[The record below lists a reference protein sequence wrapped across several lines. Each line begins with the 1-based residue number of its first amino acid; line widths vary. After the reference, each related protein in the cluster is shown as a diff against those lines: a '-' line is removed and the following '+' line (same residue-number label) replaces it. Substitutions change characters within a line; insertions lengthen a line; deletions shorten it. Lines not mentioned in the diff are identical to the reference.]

1 MKFSVD
7 KTFLPL
13 ILFLV
18 LVIVLGFVLS
28 KPASPKPTALKEVPV
43 FTLPDLISGEAHT
56 QKLLQGQWTLVN
68 IWATWCA
75 PCKQEH
81 ETLLHIAQTSK
92 IHMVG
97 INFKDDTE
105 DAKLWLKDKGNPYD
119 TVLADVSGRAVFDWG
134 SVGVPETFLI
144 DPQGVIR
151 QRYAGILTKEIWQA
165 DFVPL
170 MNDAPGGP

>member
-1 MKFSVD
+1 MKLSID

-28 KPASPKPTALKEVPV
+28 KPATPKPLALKEVPA
-43 FTLPDLISGEAHT
+43 FTLPDLLSGEEHT
-56 QKLLQGQWTLVN
+56 QDQLHGQWTVVN
-68 IWATWCA
+68 IWASWCS

-81 ETLLHIAQTSK
+81 ETLVEISKTSN
-92 IHMVG
+92 IRMVG
-97 INFKDDTE
+97 INFKDEPE
-105 DAKLWLKDKGNPYD
+105 DAKLWLKAKGNPYH

-134 SVGVPETFLI
+134 AVGVPETFLV

-151 QRYAGILTKEIWQA
+151 QRYAGILTKEIWDA

-170 MNDAPGGP
+170 MGGS